1 MDQPEDTDALVR
13 FENITYSYPYSD
25 SRVLSDVNLKLEKGE
40 FVLLAGPSGC
50 GKSTLVRCLNRL
62 VPEISGGKLSGRVI
76 IRGGKDLREEKV
88 HKLALEVGMVF
99 QNPETQLFSLTV
111 EDDLAFGPENLGGF
125 QERKYFPV

>member
-76 IRGGKDLREEKV
+76 IRGKDLREEKV

-111 EDDLAFGPENLGGF
+111 
-125 QERKYFPV
+125 